1 MNTINC
7 RLSKRN
13 RETAVAISNSNNDQE
28 SSYYGTPEKLWA
40 YTGGREERAIPIDIL
55 PVSMQGPGSQ
65 KHESGLY
72 TTNRSRNRE

>member
-28 SSYYGTPEKLWA
+28 SSYYGTPES
-40 YTGGREERAIPIDIL
+40 YGRILADVAQRAIPIDIL